1 MLSSNSV
8 ILLPVI
14 PAIAVALSAG
24 ALGILDIMTTS
35 GTRAAHRPSR
45 RQWVIEAATELFA
58 TQPPDEVTV
67 ADIAARAEMTSAAV
81 YYHFSSKDQVLVE
94 GMRVFAAALREQLE
108 SLTEA
113 HTPGS
118 DIGAEVTALLA
129 WLGEHRSAAAVFFVS
144 SAGMSQEAEIL
155 RHEIRT
161 QLLEEL
167 VRLVRKARESIS
179 DAEAA
184 VIGLGVLALLENAA
198 ISQIRGDDVYR
209 SLGHR
214 SFTKEVGRLAGR
226 VAGATGATG
235 G

>member
-1 MLSSNSV
+1 MV
-8 ILLPVI
+8 
-14 PAIAVALSAG
+14 
-24 ALGILDIMTTS
+24 LGILDTMTTS

-108 SLTEA
+108 SLTEEHA
-113 HTPGS
+113 SGS
-118 DIGAEVTALLA
+118 GIGSEVTSLLA
-129 WLGEHRSAAAVFFVS
+129 WLGEHRSAATVFFVS
-144 SAGMSQEAEIL
+144 SAGMSQEAEVL

-167 VRLVRKARESIS
+167 VRLVRKDREPVS

-184 VIGLGVLALLENAA
+184 VTGLALLALLENAA
-198 ISQIRGDDVYR
+198 ISQIRGDEVYR
-209 SLGHR
+209 ALGHR
-214 SFTKEVGRLAGR
+214 SFTEEVNRLCERITAIEG
-226 VAGATGATG
+226 
-235 G
+235 

>member
-1 MLSSNSV
+1 MTPAAAAALV
-8 ILLPVI
+8 APV
-14 PAIAVALSAG
+14 
-24 ALGILDIMTTS
+24 LGILDTMTTS
-35 GTRAAHRPSR
+35 GARAAHRPSR

-94 GMRVFAAALREQLE
+94 GMRVFAEALREQLA

-113 HTPGS
+113 HTDGS
-118 DIGAEVTALLA
+118 DIGPAVTALLS
-129 WLGEHRSAAAVFFVS
+129 WLIEHRSATAVFFVS
-144 SAGMSQEAEIL
+144 SAGMSQDAELL
-155 RHEIRT
+155 RHECRT
-161 QLLEEL
+161 RLLEEL
-167 VRLVRKARESIS
+167 VKLVRKARQPIT
-179 DAEAA
+179 DAEAS

-214 SFTKEVGRLAGR
+214 SFTKEVGALADRIVGES
-226 VAGATGATG
+226 
-235 G
+235 

>member
-1 MLSSNSV
+1 
-8 ILLPVI
+8 
-14 PAIAVALSAG
+14 
-24 ALGILDIMTTS
+24 MTTS

-108 SLTEA
+108 TLTQA
-113 HTPGS
+113 HEPGA
-118 DIGAEVTALLA
+118 DIGPTVTALVV
-129 WLGEHRSAAAVFFVS
+129 WLGEHRSAATVFFVS
-144 SAGMSQEAEIL
+144 SAGMSQEAEAL

-161 QLLEEL
+161 QLLAEL
-167 VRLVRKARESIS
+167 VRLIS
-179 DAEAA
+179 KGRAPVTDAEAA
-184 VIGLGVLALLENAA
+184 VIGLGVLALLETAA
-198 ISQIRGDDVYR
+198 VSQVRGDDVYR

-214 SFTKEVGRLAGR
+214 SFLGEVGRLAER
-226 VAGATGATG
+226 IADPAAE
-235 G
+235 